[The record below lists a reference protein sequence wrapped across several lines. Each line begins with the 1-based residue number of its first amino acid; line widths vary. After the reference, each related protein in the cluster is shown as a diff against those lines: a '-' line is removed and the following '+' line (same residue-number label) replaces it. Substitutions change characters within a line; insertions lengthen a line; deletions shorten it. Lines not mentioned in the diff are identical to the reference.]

1 MPPTPNADRGRA
13 RRNLGEAGSVILLV
27 LMTLL
32 LTAFALT
39 KYLEKTTVDL
49 LADARDV
56 RAERLRVEAYSALET
71 TLAVLQE
78 FRTVNGGLHS
88 PAEGWGA
95 PLDFAGYAPPE
106 GLVVEAAIE
115 DESGKIPLPH
125 ADFQTLRDLFL
136 LFDLKQSDAER
147 LADALLVWM
156 QQGYEP
162 VDSFSARSTDYER
175 AALPH
180 DPPARSL
187 HSFAELASIQFVRDL
202 FYDDQGRPND
212 LWRRFADSVSLYD
225 FTQPNLNGA
234 RDTTL
239 AALGGYDVTSIKM
252 ITDYLGGLGS
262 YARPG
267 PAYFRTSQ
275 DVAGLVGQAAM
286 SSRLGTQ
293 VRCLRVTVTIRE
305 GSTSFRV
312 SAVVA
317 PPDGAGLP
325 PADAPTA
332 TTSSTTTTNQ
342 NSTGTNASGSSTS
355 ATTSTSTSTTSTQT
369 QPSLNYP
376 FTLLEIRENDEI
388 VGTAAPSQPASA

>member
-1 MPPTPNADRGRA
+1 MPPTPNAGHGRA
-13 RRNLGEAGSVILLV
+13 CRNLGEAGSVILLV

-78 FRTVNGGLHS
+78 FRTVDGGLYN
-88 PAEGWGA
+88 PTEGWGA

-115 DESGKIPLPH
+115 DESGKISLPH

-162 VDSFSARSTDYER
+162 VDSFSARATDYER

-187 HSFAELASIQFVRDL
+187 HSFSELGSIQFVRDL
-202 FYDDQGRPND
+202 FYDDQGRPNE

-239 AALGGYDVTSIKM
+239 AALGGYDVTSIKL

-262 YARPG
+262 YTRQG

-293 VRCLRVTVTIRE
+293 VRCLRITVTVRE
-305 GSTSFRV
+305 GSTAFRV

-317 PPDGAGLP
+317 SPGGAGLP

-332 TTSSTTTTNQ
+332 TTSSSTTTTNQ
-342 NSTGTNASGSSTS
+342 NSSGTNASGSTAA
-355 ATTSTSTSTTSTQT
+355 ATTSTSTTSTQT

-388 VGTAAPSQPASA
+388 VGAASPSQPAST

>member
-1 MPPTPNADRGRA
+1 MPPTSNAGRGCA
-13 RRNLGEAGSVILLV
+13 RRNPGEAGSVILLV

-78 FRTVNGGLHS
+78 FRTVDGGLYS
-88 PAEGWGA
+88 PTEGWGT

-162 VDSFSARSTDYER
+162 VDSFSARATDYER

-187 HSFAELASIQFVRDL
+187 HSFAELASIQFARDL

-239 AALGGYDVTSIKM
+239 AALGRYDAASIKM
-252 ITDYLGGLGS
+252 IADYLGGLGS
-262 YARPG
+262 YSRHG
-267 PAYFRTSQ
+267 PAFFRTSQ

-293 VRCLRVTVTIRE
+293 VRCLRITVTVRE

-317 PPDGAGLP
+317 PPGGASLP

-332 TTSSTTTTNQ
+332 TTGSTPPTTNQ
-342 NSTGTNASGSSTS
+342 NSSATNATGSTTS
-355 ATTSTSTSTTSTQT
+355 AATATTTTSTPT

-388 VGTAAPSQPASA
+388 VGAATPSQPAST